1 MSLCDGH
8 LNNMQSI
15 SLSVKGIGH
24 VPSFKNS
31 KMLTRGKLIT
41 DPKKQKWMA
50 KCTKD
55 IESQLRCWFLITEI
69 GTATEC
75 TLRYRTVSSLPLDDC
90 LDWIGSHSVSWR
102 KVNKGEE
109 GAIVEIEAI

>member
-1 MSLCDGH
+1 
-8 LNNMQSI
+8 MQSI

-31 KMLTRGKLIT
+31 KMMTRGRLIT

-55 IESQLRCWFLITEI
+55 IESQLRYLFLITDP
-69 GTATEC
+69 GTETEC
-75 TLRYRTVSSLPLDDC
+75 IPRSRIVSSLPLDDC

-109 GAIVEIEAI
+109 GAIVEIEAL